1 MRKCV
6 LGSNYLILSG
16 TGSKGTQEKYKRGI
30 GLQNIHKN
38 I

>member
-16 TGSKGTQEKYKRGI
+16 TESKSAQEKYKRGI